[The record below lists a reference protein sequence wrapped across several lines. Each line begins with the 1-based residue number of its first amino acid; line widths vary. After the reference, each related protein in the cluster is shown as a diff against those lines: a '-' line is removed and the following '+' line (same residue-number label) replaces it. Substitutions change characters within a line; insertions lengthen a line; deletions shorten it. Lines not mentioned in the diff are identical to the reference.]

1 MGALFR
7 YLGYMATKWVCFYL
21 YQYLGSGSSWKWDKV
36 ETKEDIYYT
45 TWMLLALPVVEM
57 LLLALPIHLAIR
69 QKGWLMIAILVFT
82 FALEFAIGWY
92 ATNQQL
98 STWMIVK
105 IVLSVGHLCRSRWKL
120 YLFNKAN
127 FS

>member
-1 MGALFR
+1 MGTLLR

-21 YQYLGSGSSWKWDKV
+21 YQYLGSGSSWKWDRV
-36 ETKEDIYYT
+36 ETKEDVYYT
-45 TWMLLALPVVEM
+45 AWMLLVIPVVEM
-57 LLLALPIHLAIR
+57 LLLALPIHLALR
-69 QKGWLMIAILVFT
+69 QKGWLMIAILTFT

-105 IVLSVGHLCRSRWKL
+105 IILSVGLFGLFYRKL
-120 YLFNKAN
+120 LVIN
-127 FS
+127 